1 MTRKIFSFLAV
12 GICICSL
19 CSCSKPSQ
27 VEILSPD
34 GQIKLNLSLN
44 ENGQPFYEVT
54 VKDSLFI
61 TRSALGLTAKQE
73 INLSEGFEIEKTVS
87 DSKDEIWEQP
97 WGENKTN
104 RNHYNEMAIHLK
116 NREKVR
122 LTLRFRLFDD
132 GIGFRYEYDIP

>member
-97 WGENKTN
+97 DRKSTRLNSSHANISYAVFCLKKKTKHVCSA
-104 RNHYNEMAIHLK
+104 RCHSISATMYRA
-116 NREKVR
+116 
-122 LTLRFRLFDD
+122 
-132 GIGFRYEYDIP
+132 